1 MSEAEYQFVKTTD
14 PEKYEFLVRK
24 GVDYRAIAKINLSH
38 LGNMIKVLS
47 TAKVYVDELTN
58 INALDISR
66 EEKYQLIKKL
76 YKF

>member
-1 MSEAEYQFVKTTD
+1 
-14 PEKYEFLVRK
+14 
-24 GVDYRAIAKINLSH
+24 
-38 LGNMIKVLS
+38 MIKVLS
-47 TAKVYVDELTN
+47 TAKVYVDEITN